1 MLAYA
6 NQARLLFLFLCW
18 KICNKKILLVAE
30 PSGLGDYIYVRPIFK
45 IIKNSNKYGTCKC
58 ILIGTSRW
66 KDFAIDVDGE
76 FCDGFI
82 WLDNPYKPRMY
93 ETLALK
99 FFVFDYFV
107 NFRHY
112 EGRHYW
118 ERLQKIVKAKKLF
131 HTTSYDNESK
141 IYGYYEA
148 RFFNMISKMFDECHY
163 DEKWFQ
169 WSPDYSLISSR
180 KIFIPDSHYIVVHC
194 VGYSQ
199 GVMLEKQI
207 KAVLNAVNLFENETK
222 KNLKVIFI
230 GSTSDEKKL
239 GYLFSKN
246 NSNIINACGMYRIS
260 ELSLLLKK
268 ADAFVAIDSGI
279 SHMAVTLGIPLL
291 ILGSRRPDLPTPL
304 HFSKG
309 IMYLIDDYK
318 VQNIDALV
326 IKNAVHKLLLKT
338 V

>member
-1 MLAYA
+1 
-6 NQARLLFLFLCW
+6 
-18 KICNKKILLVAE
+18 
-30 PSGLGDYIYVRPIFK
+30 
-45 IIKNSNKYGTCKC
+45 
-58 ILIGTSRW
+58 
-66 KDFAIDVDGE
+66 
-76 FCDGFI
+76 
-82 WLDNPYKPRMY
+82 
-93 ETLALK
+93 
-99 FFVFDYFV
+99 
-107 NFRHY
+107 
-112 EGRHYW
+112 
-118 ERLQKIVKAKKLF
+118 
-131 HTTSYDNESK
+131 
-141 IYGYYEA
+141 
-148 RFFNMISKMFDECHY
+148 
-163 DEKWFQ
+163 
-169 WSPDYSLISSR
+169 
-180 KIFIPDSHYIVVHC
+180 
-194 VGYSQ
+194 
-199 GVMLEKQI
+199 MLEKQI